1 MDAINNPK
9 SIKSGDKCQ
18 NVFSQARILNRYDV
32 TYIISVLGLGLASQ
46 EVDVF
51 DKSANEITW
60 KLYGYKE
67 MTQPQLFIQTQI
79 QNRQDVIIIR
89 VSRVS

>member
-1 MDAINNPK
+1 MPNK
-9 SIKSGDKCQ
+9 G
-18 NVFSQARILNRYDV
+18 LNKLDV
-32 TYIISVLGLGLASQ
+32 TYIIVVLGLGLASQ

-51 DKSANEITW
+51 DKSTNENAW
-60 KLYGYKE
+60 NLYGYKE
-67 MTQPQLFIQTQI
+67 MTQPQLLVQTQV

>member
-1 MDAINNPK
+1 MDAINNSK

-18 NVFSQARILNRYDV
+18 NFFSQARVLNRYDV
-32 TYIISVLGLGLASQ
+32 TYIIFVLGLGLASQ

-51 DKSANEITW
+51 DKSTNEITW

>member
-1 MDAINNPK
+1 
-9 SIKSGDKCQ
+9 
-18 NVFSQARILNRYDV
+18 
-32 TYIISVLGLGLASQ
+32 
-46 EVDVF
+46 VDVF
-51 DKSANEITW
+51 DKSTNEKLW
-60 KLYGYKE
+60 NLYGYKE